1 MIHLSLV
8 SSHQTHRAYGDIV
21 LLCLCFMVSVLISCG
36 QTEDKL
42 SPPPFPFDADTMER
56 EAIAPS
62 GSLTELSAE
71 DIETGMMELQTGL
84 ALPILFIGA
93 VTTVIGELSEHNKK
107 SASSEETITQRA
119 VYAQT
124 VESNVNGWVE
134 LEILCG
140 DDPANHRPED
150 GKIDLVMLSN
160 GDVSGEIIQ
169 PIGQAWGTARN
180 CKLWG
185 QAQPTEYD
193 GDFALLLPTDARP
206 ITIYEMRGSQ
216 TTNTSMDFNYAGYLD
231 GEENAWT
238 ETFGTE
244 SLVVGVAPGIYFI
257 HDCSGR
263 WICNS
268 NENQCTYSGSIPG
281 KIRTTCQ
288 APTEQLISW

>member
-1 MIHLSLV
+1 MFHKP
-8 SSHQTHRAYGDIV
+8 
-21 LLCLCFMVSVLISCG
+21 LISQNQLTSRYKLHKNLICCG
-36 QTEDKL
+36 LVFMIAACNKDAHQQ

-71 DIETGMMELQTGL
+71 DIGTGMMELQTGL

-150 GKIDLVMLSN
+150 GKIDLVIFSN

-169 PIGQAWGTARN
+169 PIGQAWGTAQN

-216 TTNTSMDFNYAGYLD
+216 TTNTSMDFNYVGYLD

-281 KIRTTCQ
+281 KIRASCE